1 MEEGEK
7 ITFLPGRKRNELRFL
22 PRFVQRFRR
31 LQWKLT
37 LFYILTTM
45 VVLLALEVAAVLIM
59 LGIAKYN
66 VRQTLAYEVG
76 MVAQNVGSNFTG
88 PFINRNQLYE
98 ALRDWRLEYG
108 IEFQGFS
115 AVLDPEGQLIA
126 VAGEH
131 WPGGGAF
138 GGGLPASVQ
147 QHIRTALA
155 SEPASIPLLNTST
168 YEEQGAIYTVAPIV
182 NAKATRGALVV
193 KAEQI
198 RTSANN
204 LWEFIPKAFQLFG
217 FSIIVFFI
225 GAAIVGL
232 AFGIVT
238 SRSLVRRLQ
247 RILTSADRWSQG
259 DFTTFVDD
267 PSGDELGRLAHRLNQ
282 MAKQLRH
289 LLRTRQDLA
298 ALDERNRLAREL
310 HDSVKQQMFA
320 VSIWVNTAKTLIGQ
334 DEHAARSH
342 LVEAEKLIRQTQQEL
357 RSLIHQLRPAAL
369 EGKDLAHALEDYVK
383 VWQEQTG
390 IAAEVEAPGG
400 QQVTPV
406 IEEAFF
412 RITQEALA
420 NIARHSQASAMK
432 LSLECG
438 ETVTLSIRDN
448 GCGFEVRLADRQ
460 GVGLSSMRER
470 VQALG
475 GHIDIRSEKGHGTT
489 IVVRCQQTEIQA
501 V

>member
-1 MEEGEK
+1 MLFWQEGKEK
-7 ITFLPGRKRNELRFL
+7 NLRFL
-22 PRFVQRFRR
+22 SRFVQRFRR

-45 VVLLALEVAAVLIM
+45 VVLLVLEMVGVLIM
-59 LGIAKYN
+59 FGVVKYN

-98 ALRDWRLEYG
+98 ALRDWRLENG
-108 IEFQGFS
+108 TEFQGFS
-115 AVLDPEGQLIA
+115 AVVDPEGQLIA

-131 WPGGGAF
+131 WPEAGGFGA
-138 GGGLPASVQ
+138 GLPASVQ
-147 QHIRTALA
+147 QHIRMALA
-155 SEPASIPLLNTST
+155 LEPASIPITNTST
-168 YEEQGAIYTVAPIV
+168 YEEKGTVYVVAPIV
-182 NAKATRGALVV
+182 NSKATKGALVV
-193 KAEQI
+193 KAEQV
-198 RTSANN
+198 RYSSNN
-204 LWEFIPKAFQLFG
+204 LWEFIPKAFQFFG
-217 FSIIVFFI
+217 FSIIAFFI

-238 SRSLVRRLQ
+238 SRSLVRRLR

-267 PSGDELGRLAHRLNQ
+267 PSGDELGQLAHRLNQ
-282 MAKQLRH
+282 MAKQLQH

-310 HDSVKQQMFA
+310 HDSVKQQIFA
-320 VSIWVNTAKTLIGQ
+320 VSIWVNTAKTLISQ
-334 DEHAARSH
+334 DEQAARSH

-357 RSLIHQLRPAAL
+357 RALIHQLRPVAL

-390 IAAEVEAPGG
+390 IAVEVEAHGG
-400 QQVTPV
+400 QQVSPL

-432 LSLECG
+432 LSLACG

-448 GCGFEVRLADRQ
+448 GCGFDVRLADRQ

-489 IVVRCQQTEIQA
+489 IVIRCKQTEIQA